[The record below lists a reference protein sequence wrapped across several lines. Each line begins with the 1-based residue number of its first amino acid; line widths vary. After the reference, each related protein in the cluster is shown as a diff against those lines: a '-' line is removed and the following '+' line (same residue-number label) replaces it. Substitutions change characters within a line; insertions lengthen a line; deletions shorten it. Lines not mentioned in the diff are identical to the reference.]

1 MTDFLLFINEVLW
14 GSVLLWLLI
23 GAGVWFTWRCG
34 FVQFRYF
41 TRLRFFLR
49 NSTSSD
55 PSAISSFQALCTS
68 LAARVG
74 SGNLAGI
81 ALAISAGGP
90 GAVFWMWVAAVLSMA
105 TAFAECSLAQL
116 YKSRDKDGNYRG
128 GPAWYMERGLGM
140 RWMGVLFSLFLIVA
154 FGMVFNA
161 VQANSIAIATHYAFD
176 VPKLWVGIALVIVT
190 ALVIWRGMRAIARLS
205 QWLVPLMALLWVFMS
220 LYVIALHIE
229 RFPEVVRL
237 IFSQAFGWHEA
248 ASGAL
253 GYTVSQAITN
263 GFQRGMFSNEA
274 GMGSTPNAAAAAAA
288 WPPHPATQ
296 GVVQMFGVLIDTVI
310 ICTATAAIV
319 LMSGML
325 DGAVTSRGGIIL
337 VQQAISST
345 VGNWGS
351 GFIVVIVFLF
361 AFTSIV
367 ANYSYAE
374 NNLLFLNPNSRVSKL
389 LLRCFV
395 LAMVMF
401 GTQAALPLVWQLA
414 DVAMAIMA
422 ITNITAILLLSPV
435 VRDLAADYLRQQKL
449 GITPTFNPNRFPE
462 IKNQLAP
469 GVWGTEPEKKTNR

>member
-23 GAGVWFTWRCG
+23 GAGIWFTFRSG

-41 TRLRFFLR
+41 TRLRLFLR
-49 NSTSSD
+49 NSDSPD
-55 PSAISSFQALCTS
+55 PSGISSFQALCTS

-90 GAVFWMWVAAVLSMA
+90 GSVFWMWVAAVLSMA

-116 YKSRDKDGNYRG
+116 YKTRDKEGNYRG

-140 RWMGVLFSLFLIVA
+140 RWMGVLFSVFLIVA

-176 VPKLWVGIALVIVT
+176 VPKIWVGLFLVTVT
-190 ALVIWRGMRAIARLS
+190 ALVIWRGMRTIARIS
-205 QWLVPLMALLWVFMS
+205 QWLVPLMALLWVCMS
-220 LYVIALHIE
+220 LYVVGLHIE
-229 RFPEVVRL
+229 RFPEVIRL
-237 IFSQAFGWHEA
+237 IFSHAFGWHEA

-319 LMSGML
+319 LMSGMM
-325 DGAVTSRGGIIL
+325 DGIETSRSGIIL
-337 VQQAISST
+337 VQQALNSA
-345 VGNWGS
+345 VGDWGS

-361 AFTSIV
+361 AFTSIM
-367 ANYSYAE
+367 ANYTYAE
-374 NNLLFLNPNSRVSKL
+374 NNLLFLNQDSRALKF
-389 LLRCFV
+389 LLRFMV
-395 LAMVMF
+395 LTMVMF

-422 ITNITAILLLSPV
+422 LTNITAILLLSPV
-435 VRDLAADYLRQQKL
+435 VKTIAADYLRQQKL
-449 GITPTFNPNRFPE
+449 GISPIFNPNRFPE

-469 GVWGTEPEKKTNR
+469 GVWDRDVEKKP